1 MRSQNPWLRRFASSG
16 GADPRGKFDSV
27 AMMSK
32 AWTLMTRSGEYTT
45 FDCVTKL
52 VALEKLWPVVSSSS
66 RGAGASRSTT
76 SPALQV
82 CVFDESKDLSEA
94 QLKYTV
100 DLAQMGMVVGF
111 VGDAMQGIY
120 GFRGADGRA
129 CLRLANKL
137 LPSGA
142 TVGVRTLPLT
152 TCFRCAE
159 VVVGAANLVL
169 NGKANSE
176 QRDEFVPYTLR
187 PADGAPVGGFCC
199 SQSRSSSS
207 ASGRSRRSPSSSSPG
222 AGAPSSRRRSSCSPC
237 PTRRSCG

>member
-16 GADPRGKFDSV
+16 GADPRGKFDSA

-32 AWTLMTRSGEYTT
+32 AWTLMARSGEYTT

-129 CLRLANKL
+129 CVRLANKL

-187 PADGAPVGGFCC
+187 PADGARP
-199 SQSRSSSS
+199 S
-207 ASGRSRRSPSSSSPG
+207 AS
-222 AGAPSSRRRSSCSPC
+222 CS
-237 PTRRSCG
+237 